1 MANGIN
7 SSRVSGMLRCCTGAC
22 AVETKSGCDVVVM
35 TSCDVS
41 SDVHST
47 FAGSIA
53 EKKRCMKQI
62 RYQKN
67 TFNN

>member
-1 MANGIN
+1 
-7 SSRVSGMLRCCTGAC
+7 
-22 AVETKSGCDVVVM
+22 M

-67 TFNN
+67 TFNNWVNLCGVYYLLC